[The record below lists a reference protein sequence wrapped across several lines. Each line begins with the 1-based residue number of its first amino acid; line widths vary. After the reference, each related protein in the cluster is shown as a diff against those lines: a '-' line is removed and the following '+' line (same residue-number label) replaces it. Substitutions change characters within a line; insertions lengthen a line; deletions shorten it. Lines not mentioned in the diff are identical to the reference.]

1 MPKSGTRSSL
11 PMSHTASSP
20 LPGIPL
26 VESPFFERHFERP
39 GVDPL
44 IQGLAR
50 KLRSDGYA
58 VFDFP
63 SPAFGA
69 LADQVIRELGPTFD
83 FAAWRAKKKSDR
95 TGGLRVQDA
104 LSCSAVREIATN
116 QRVLDILEAL
126 MGRKAFP
133 FQTLNFPVGTE
144 QNFHTDAIHFSSM
157 PERFMVGV
165 WVALEDIGEDQGPLY
180 YFPGSH
186 KLPIYENQQ
195 YGLRYEQG
203 DIPFKQGTY
212 EATWRELVATCG
224 FKEEIFTPKKGQA
237 LIWLSNLFHGGK
249 FQKNAEKTRWSQV
262 THYYF
267 EDCAYYTPMSS
278 HIPSGVVM
286 YREPLD
292 ILTGGRRKNRIAGM
306 PISEAVT
313 RHATPDLS
321 KVDPAHLP
329 KGFNAKRYLELNPD
343 VRATGVHAVEHYLE
357 YGRDEQRPYK

>member
-1 MPKSGTRSSL
+1 
-11 PMSHTASSP
+11 MSQPASSP
-20 LPGIPL
+20 LPGVPF
-26 VESPFFERHFERP
+26 VESPCFDQHFERP

-50 KLRSDGYA
+50 KLHKDGFA

-63 SPAFGA
+63 SAEFGA
-69 LADQVIRELGPTFD
+69 LADQVIRELGPRFD
-83 FAAWRAKKKSDR
+83 LPAWRARKRQDQ
-95 TGGLRVQDA
+95 TGGLRMQDA

-116 QRVLDILEAL
+116 GRVLEILETL
-126 MGRKAFP
+126 FGRKPFP

-144 QNFHTDAIHFSSM
+144 QSFHTDAIHFSSM

-186 KLPIYENQQ
+186 KLPIYENQH

-203 DIPFKQGTY
+203 DIPFTQRTY
-212 EATWRELVATCG
+212 EPTWRALVESCG
-224 FKEEIFTPKKGQA
+224 FKEEVFTPKKGQA

-249 FQKNAEKTRWSQV
+249 FQTNVEKTRWSQV

-267 EDCAYYTPMSS
+267 EDCAYYTPMHS

-292 ILTGGRRKNRIAGM
+292 ISTGGRRKNQISGEPIADG
-306 PISEAVT
+306 VT
-313 RHATPDLS
+313 QRAIPDLA
-321 KVDPAHLP
+321 KVHAIHLP
-329 KGFNAKRYLELNPD
+329 KGFDPARYLQLNPD
-343 VRATGVHAVEHYLE
+343 VRATGVNPVVHYLE
-357 YGRDEQRPYK
+357 YGRTEQRPYK

>member
-1 MPKSGTRSSL
+1 
-11 PMSHTASSP
+11 MSHRATNP

-26 VESPFFERHFERP
+26 VESPFFDQHFERP

-44 IQGLAR
+44 IQRLAR
-50 KLRSDGYA
+50 QLNKDGYA

-63 SPAFGA
+63 NPRFGA
-69 LADQVIRELGPTFD
+69 LADQVIRELGPKFD
-83 FAAWRAKKKSDR
+83 LPAWREKKKADQK
-95 TGGLRVQDA
+95 GGLRVQDA
-104 LSCSAVREIATN
+104 LSCSAVREIATEP
-116 QRVLDILEAL
+116 RVLDLLEAL
-126 MGRKAFP
+126 IGRKPFP

-186 KLPIYENQQ
+186 KLPIYENQH
-195 YGLRYEQG
+195 YGLRFEQG
-203 DIPFKQGTY
+203 DIPFTQGTY
-212 EATWRELVATCG
+212 EPTWRAIVEACG
-224 FKEEIFTPKKGQA
+224 FKEAVFTPKKGQA

-249 FQKNAEKTRWSQV
+249 FQQNAEKTRWSQV

-267 EDCAYYTPMSS
+267 EDCAYYTPMHS

-292 ILTGGRRKNRIAGM
+292 ILTGGRRKNRSAGK
-306 PISEAVT
+306 PISEEVLA
-313 RHATPDLS
+313 RATPDLS
-321 KVDPAHLP
+321 KVDAIHLP
-329 KGFNAKRYLELNPD
+329 KGFSSKRYLELNAD
-343 VRATGVHAVEHYLE
+343 VKATGVNPVVHYLE
-357 YGRDEQRPYK
+357 YGRHENRPYK